1 MVPGTDP
8 SAAALLYA
16 QAYASH
22 YETMDLVTALGAYDE
37 LITAHPVAPEAAYSR
52 SQIMNIVNLVVP
64 AKDLLA
70 AHLEMVRRHIQ
81 RGED

>member
-22 YETMDLVTALGAYDE
+22 YETKDFVAALRSYDE
-37 LITAHPVAPEAAYSR
+37 LITAHPIAPEAVHSR

-70 AHLEMVRRHIQ
+70 SHLELVHRHLE
-81 RGED
+81 RDED